1 MTVVPKKH
9 IFMKYSCC
17 FLTTLFILLF
27 NFAFIVL
34 NKSTFHKQEDY
45 SVQGFRK
52 KFPKVQRS
60 LTYSKSFMKIAP
72 AGTVAS

>member
-1 MTVVPKKH
+1 
-9 IFMKYSCC
+9 MKYSCC
-17 FLTTLFILLF
+17 FLTNLFIWLF

-34 NKSTFHKQEDY
+34 NKSTFHKEEEDY

-60 LTYSKSFMKIAP
+60 LTYSKSFMKIAS
-72 AGTVAS
+72 AGTIAS